1 MPRQLNI
8 RSDRAYE
15 TARRLA
21 QRYETTTTKI
31 VEDAL
36 EEYQARRIAP
46 SRNITEEEV
55 EASVREMERI
65 VEALRPFV
73 KPGATSDHSD
83 MYDENGLPI

>member
-21 QRYETTTTKI
+21 EHCNTSTTRV

-36 EEYQARRIAP
+36 DEYASRRMLP
-46 SRNITEEEV
+46 SAKVTKD
-55 EASVREMERI
+55 EAAAFLAELDRLI
-65 VEALRPFV
+65 EAARPFR
-73 KPGATSDHSD
+73 KPAATSDHSD